1 MRSIIIDFLARDMR
15 PLERLV
21 AWFVGLA
28 AIAALGFLRTA
39 SDAEYAFASAAIIPV
54 VAVAWICGRKA
65 GIVLSLLAA
74 IMWVSSDLLVEHQFS
89 SWWIPYLNAIT
100 RFATYAFITHLVV
113 MARTLLAREREI
125 ASHDALTGLLN
136 RRAFFEAGNAE
147 ADRSRRY
154 GHPLAV
160 AFLDLDNFKRL
171 NDSQGHEAGDRALKA
186 VAKCLVG
193 SLRTTDCLARLGG
206 DEFAVPLPEISYD
219 AATDAGHKIAAA
231 ADAALKE
238 FPPVSASIGIAW
250 FERAVGDFPAMLD
263 AADSLMYE
271 IKEEGKHGMR
281 VERLELPEPDRFTK
295 DTP

>member
-1 MRSIIIDFLARDMR
+1 MRSIVIDFLARDIK
-15 PLERLV
+15 PLERLA
-21 AWFVGLA
+21 AWFVALA

-54 VAVAWICGRKA
+54 VAVAWIGGRKA
-65 GIVLSLLAA
+65 GMLLSMLAA
-74 IMWVSSDLLVEHQFS
+74 IMWASSDLLAERQFS

-100 RFATYAFITHLVV
+100 RLATYAFITHLVV

-136 RRAFFEAGNAE
+136 RRAFFEAGNSE

-193 SLRTTDCLARLGG
+193 SLRTTDRLARLGG
-206 DEFAVPLPEISYD
+206 DEFAVLLPEIGYD

-271 IKEEGKHGMR
+271 IKQEGKHGMR
-281 VERLELPEPDRFTK
+281 VERLELPEPDRSPT